1 MTVPSNPDPDPRS
14 TTGLEPGGGVPPGET
29 PPAETGT
36 STGTGPH
43 RRPTRGCGRRPAL
56 PRAPRRPGRRAVLRG
71 VRNRAGHALNPGWR
85 RRRARR

>member
-43 RRPTRGCGRRPAL
+43 RRPTRGWAGGPLFLVLLVVLVVAL
-56 PRAPRRPGRRAVLRG
+56 FFAAYGIVLATR
-71 VRNRAGHALNPGWR
+71 
-85 RRRARR
+85 